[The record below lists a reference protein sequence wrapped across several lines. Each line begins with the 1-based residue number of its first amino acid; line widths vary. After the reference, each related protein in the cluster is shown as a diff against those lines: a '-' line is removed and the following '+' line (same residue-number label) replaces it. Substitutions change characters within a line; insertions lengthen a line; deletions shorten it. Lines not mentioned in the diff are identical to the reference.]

1 MNVDKRVNKSK
12 ILESDDVGGS
22 NKNMELINKLSKENS
37 VLWKEV
43 EERDNYI
50 AQLTLMNNEKENK
63 IKELSKEIR
72 ETRENLRN
80 KNEIKIEVE
89 RDDEN
94 GESENESD
102 YKLLLNKFNK
112 LKKRYNSIYKQFNK
126 YLKENENN
134 NKRLEEISLERKE
147 ERHKEENDKLKEEV
161 FHLKHIIH
169 IQHSIITKCY
179 KDKEEDKEF
188 ISSLSKYI

>member
-126 YLKENENN
+126 YLKENEND